1 MEKPTTKPTSNL
13 PFDFKGLWKQAI
25 KALNYQKWNDQSTVH
40 ENCTLSFLKW
50 YGKRLWVFPNRLQE
64 FNALFFKGKKNS
76 HAERFLFLNTV
87 IYKNT
92 LSGQKKSDDTD
103 SLQDKHYVTKINKS
117 QHVNGS
123 ICHALNWTFF
133 NK

>member
-1 MEKPTTKPTSNL
+1 MSFSN
-13 PFDFKGLWKQAI
+13 K
-25 KALNYQKWNDQSTVH
+25 
-40 ENCTLSFLKW
+40 
-50 YGKRLWVFPNRLQE
+50 LQE
-64 FNALFFKGKKNS
+64 LNVLFFIGKKY
-76 HAERFLFLNTV
+76 AERFLFLNMV

-123 ICHALNWTFF
+123 ICHALN
-133 NK
+133 